1 MYSILDLS
9 TFASGTKDKERK
21 ILGMAKKK
29 GKARPRKGKKKRTS
43 SFVSSVKMMFL
54 GAFAVVVCFIGV
66 LFIYNWFYPVS
77 ETRPAKKKQERTESV
92 VRPKAPGKDNSGT
105 SGKKAGRA
113 TKPKKEAST
122 YTFQEGTEIPR
133 LKNKQKEQIIKHEG
147 YTVSYNSDYRIANW
161 VAYEL
166 TSKEAT
172 SKKSRRSNKFVSDPM
187 VKGATA
193 TNEDYTRSGYDRGH
207 MAPAGDM
214 KWSAKAMRESFYL
227 SNICPQKP
235 GLNRGIWKDL
245 EEQARLWAKEN
256 GSLLIVTGPVITDD
270 LRRLGKNRVGIPKTF
285 YKVICTIANGKPEG
299 VGFLFDNKDYG
310 KTSLKSMM
318 IPIDS
323 VEKVTGIDFFFS
335 LPDSIENP
343 VEAYVND
350 RSWSF

>member
-1 MYSILDLS
+1 
-9 TFASGTKDKERK
+9 
-21 ILGMAKKK
+21 
-29 GKARPRKGKKKRTS
+29 
-43 SFVSSVKMMFL
+43 MFI
-54 GAFAVVVCFIGV
+54 GAFIVVACFIGV
-66 LFIYNWFYPVS
+66 LFIYDYFVPMAGHKPAALEIKGQEVVS
-77 ETRPAKKKQERTESV
+77 S
-92 VRPKAPGKDNSGT
+92 
-105 SGKKAGRA
+105 KKAA
-113 TKPKKEAST
+113 TAPKQKIQDKTSANKTLAKSST
-122 YTFQEGTEIPR
+122 KTFKIPANTEIPR
-133 LKNKQKEQIIKHEG
+133 LKEKRQEQVIKHEG
-147 YTVSYNSDYRIANW
+147 YTVSYNSDYKIANW

-172 SKKSRRSNKFVSDPM
+172 SKKNERSNKFVSDPM
-187 VKGATA
+187 VKGASA

-270 LRRLGKNRVGIPKTF
+270 LKRLGKNRVGIPKTF
-285 YKVICTIANGKPEG
+285 YKVICTITNGKPEG

-310 KTSLKSMM
+310 KTPLKSMM

-323 VEKVTGIDFFFS
+323 VEKVTGIDFFPS

-343 VEAYVND
+343 MEAYVND
-350 RSWSF
+350 GSWSF